1 MAEYVEKAAFRE
13 HLDSI
18 PPFTKGGQRD
28 PEYDFAKTVF
38 LSELAAYPAAD
49 VREVKH
55 GKWIENKKKQTK
67 VGDFVRRYWN
77 CSECGIEI
85 CNTLPQFDLSAWHYC
100 PNCGEKLE
108 DENGETCD

>member
-1 MAEYVEKAAFRE
+1 MNTYINKTDTLGVISTLYDSDIE
-13 HLDSI
+13 HNKTLDKVHEAI
-18 PPFTKGGQRD
+18 VAMPT
-28 PEYDFAKTVF
+28 
-38 LSELAAYPAAD
+38 AD

-67 VGDFVRRYWN
+67 VGDFVHRYWN

-108 DENGETCD
+108 DEKEKKS